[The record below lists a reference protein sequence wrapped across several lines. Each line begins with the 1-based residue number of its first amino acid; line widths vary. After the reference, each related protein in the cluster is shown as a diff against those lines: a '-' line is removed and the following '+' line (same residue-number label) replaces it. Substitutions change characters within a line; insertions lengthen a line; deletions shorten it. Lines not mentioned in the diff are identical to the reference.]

1 MSLEREIRNW
11 VNSEG
16 SFASGVDLYRRVGGG
31 PHLADFR
38 SYCSRQYLP
47 PGAKDQLRQILEK
60 IAPREAEALDITKPG
75 PPASQAAQQEPESV
89 SALREQGKA
98 VKKRESY
105 LHAQMVFLSRQPE
118 TPERKKELYTI
129 AKELIDE
136 ITPELDRIYD
146 AIKDFE
152 RTGKQPMS
160 NEAQL
165 IKETVQKIRKRD
177 SITTMVYR
185 LRSRLSKGVMTKEE
199 EEKTKAQLAEKE
211 AEWAQLDEELLINE
225 ESTR

>member
-11 VNSEG
+11 LSSDG
-16 SFASGVDLYRRVGGG
+16 SFASGVDLYSRTGGG

-60 IAPREAEALDITKPG
+60 TAPREAEALYITKPA
-75 PPASQAAQQEPESV
+75 PVSQATQQEPESV

-105 LHAQMVFLSRQPE
+105 LHAQMVFLSRQAE
-118 TPERKKELYTI
+118 TPERKEELYSI
-129 AKELIDE
+129 AQELIDE

-146 AIKDFE
+146 TIKEFE
-152 RTGKQPMS
+152 RTGKVPMG

-177 SITTMVYR
+177 SVTTIVYR
-185 LRSRLSKGVMTKEE
+185 LRSRIKKGGMTKEE
-199 EEKTKAQLAEKE
+199 EAKTKAQLAEKE
-211 AEWAQLDEELLINE
+211 AEWEQLDKELMINE